1 MIEILLT
8 TALACDGSQDLIER
22 VNKSRAPNKEELIE
36 IIKLNTQPTCYER
49 PELNS

>member
-22 VNKSRAPNKEELIE
+22 INKSRAPNKEELIE
-36 IIKLNTQPTCYER
+36 IVKLNTEPTCYER

>member
-22 VNKSRAPNKEELIE
+22 INKSRAPNKEELIE
-36 IIKLNTQPTCYER
+36 IIKLNTEPTCYER

>member
-22 VNKSRAPNKEELIE
+22 INKSRAPNKEELIE
-36 IIKLNTQPTCYER
+36 VVKLNTEPTCYER

>member
-1 MIEILLT
+1 MIEFLLT

-22 VNKSRAPNKEELIE
+22 INKSRAPNKEELIE

>member
-8 TALACDGSQDLIER
+8 TALACDGSQELIER

-36 IIKLNTQPTCYER
+36 IIKLNTEPTCYER

>member
-8 TALACDGSQDLIER
+8 TALACDGSQELIER
-22 VNKSRAPNKEELIE
+22 INKSRAPNKEELIE
-36 IIKLNTQPTCYER
+36 IVKLNTEPTCYER